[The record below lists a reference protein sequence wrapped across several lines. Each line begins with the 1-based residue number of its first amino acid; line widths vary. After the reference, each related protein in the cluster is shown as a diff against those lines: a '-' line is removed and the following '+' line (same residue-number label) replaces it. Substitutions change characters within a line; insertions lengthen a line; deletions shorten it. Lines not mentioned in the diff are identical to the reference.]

1 MSRLYVTL
9 SAFLAEATGDS
20 TYTNAAILSA
30 NWMKAHTLNT
40 DYLVLDTME
49 ANSCTPA
56 PVNVQL
62 TYNSGKFIEGLAVLA
77 KVTGDSQW
85 TDMYTNIAAASAKT
99 DAWAGA
105 NGVITEGAVT
115 AANSDNAG
123 FKCGSVNLTF
133 SVRWADAPHM
143 CFSCTYSRTS

>member
-9 SAFLAEATGDS
+9 SAFLAEATGDA

-30 NWMKAHTLNT
+30 NWIKAHTLNT
-40 DYLVLDTME
+40 ADNLVLDTME

-56 PVNVQL
+56 PTNVQL

-85 TDMYTNIAAASAKT
+85 TDLYTNIAAASAKT
-99 DAWAGA
+99 NAWAGD
-105 NGVITEGAVT
+105 NGVITEGADTT
-115 AANSDNAG
+115 ANNDSAG
-123 FKCGSVNLTF
+123 FKCERKLTCSVL
-133 SVRWADAPHM
+133 ADELIQ
-143 CFSCTYSRTS
+143 CVYVI